1 MSQLNALLRSL
12 YEQPK
17 LNDLSDVPSDI
28 LLYVPNLLRLVG
40 VLFCI
45 VGIGASIPYLI
56 EHQYDGRLIL
66 VRLIMIA
73 YAFISTTL
81 TFVL

>member
-1 MSQLNALLRSL
+1 MSKLGALLRSL

-17 LNDLSDVPSDI
+17 LNDLADVPDDI

-56 EHQYDGRLIL
+56 KYQHDQKLVLIRLVMIL
-66 VRLIMIA
+66 
-73 YAFISTTL
+73 
-81 TFVL
+81 